1 MSSPFNLSALSKQ
14 YLGTPAYI
22 ANQQGLSNL
31 RKKGLAPR
39 STVGALFLPQLK
51 KLSNNMQ
58 KTRKNRRKNR
68 KTRRN

>member
-1 MSSPFNLSALSKQ
+1 MSSPFNLSAVSKE
-14 YLGTPAYI
+14 YLRTPAYVES
-22 ANQQGLSNL
+22 QKKLSNL

-39 STVGALFLPQLK
+39 STVAALFLPQLK